1 MRGWISDLGF
11 AVRIIARKPQSS
23 LMLILTLALGITI
36 TTSMFSVLDA
46 VLLRPLPYVDPS
58 RVVLLP
64 AAVASD
70 FGYWNTSHTFEHIAV
85 YSSGGVNL
93 FAGGAATRAQIAQ
106 VSPDYF
112 AVFGVEPIAG
122 TSFGT
127 VETRASEITLRSSAT
142 PSGAETSTQARPPS
156 GPRSESMGSPTW

>member
-1 MRGWISDLGF
+1 MKGWISDLGF
-11 AVRIIARKPQSS
+11 ALRTIARKPQSS
-23 LMLILTLALGITI
+23 LMLIATLALGISI
-36 TTSMFSVLDA
+36 TTAMFSVLDA

-64 AAVASD
+64 GVSLTD
-70 FGYWNTSHTFEHIAV
+70 LGYWNNNHTFEHIAA

-93 FAGGAATRAQIAQ
+93 FVRGAATRAQIAE

-122 TSFGT
+122 AGLRTG
-127 VETRASEITLRSSAT
+127 ETRASENHVAILSYAFWRRNFNASSNALGAT
-142 PSGAETSTQARPPS
+142 I
-156 GPRSESMGSPTW
+156 